1 MTSMELD
8 LAKALGLTGYAL
20 SFVTVLAV
28 ILM

>member
-1 MTSMELD
+1 MKSMQLD
-8 LAKALGLTGYAL
+8 LAKALGLTGYTL